1 MTLTRPFVGYFSDKT
16 AAKLLLATA
25 LILNVEIIQAQ
36 NNSSES
42 KNNTSAL
49 LEEIVVTATKKK
61 NVENI
66 QDVPASLSVFGENQL
81 EELKIRDLVGL
92 NYLTPN
98 TTLEEIG
105 TTKGSASFAIRGLG
119 VNSSIPSIEPA
130 VGVFV
135 DGIYYG
141 INSGVVFDTFDLES
155 IEVLR
160 GPQGVLFGRN
170 VTGGAL
176 LVNTTDPSFEPK
188 TTFKVAAESG
198 FRGTGAN
205 YFIQGST
212 TGTLI
217 EDTLAGKIAVYYNDD
232 KGWFE
237 NTLSDG
243 SQTDFGAS
251 DTFIIRP
258 AVTWTPTDNISIT
271 AKYEYGEFSGDGPAA
286 QSHTNGSGIDGQV
299 VNFDRN
305 SFDFSINEGTFNDSE
320 WQNLVVETN
329 VDISF
334 GDGRITNIFGY
345 RDFSNEALSDIDA
358 TPFRIFD
365 GEINIDQDQISH
377 DNFYTRR
384 NSLINNAGAQNVGE
398 NVAYA
403 YSSAQS
409 VVNAWLNSPGH
420 KDVIEGDYTDFDIS
434 AEQNNEGKWYF
445 TNIFIKR

>member
-1 MTLTRPFVGYFSDKT
+1 MKPIIDSIKHIGNNSL
-16 AAKLLLATA
+16 KLLTINCALTFTSATA
-25 LILNVEIIQAQ
+25 IAQ
-36 NNSSES
+36 TER
-42 KNNTSAL
+42 SAL

-61 NVENI
+61 DAENVH
-66 QDVPASLSVFGENQL
+66 DVPSAITAFGADQL
-81 EELKIRDLVGL
+81 DALKIRDVVGL
-92 NYLTPN
+92 NFAVPN
-98 TTLEEIG
+98 TTIEEIG

-119 VNSSIPSIEPA
+119 INSSIPSIEPT
-130 VGVFV
+130 VGVFI

-176 LVNTTDPSFEPK
+176 VVNTTDPSFESK

-237 NTLSDG
+237 NTLADG

-258 AVTWTPTDNISIT
+258 AVTWTPN
-271 AKYEYGEFSGDGPAA
+271 
-286 QSHTNGSGIDGQV
+286 
-299 VNFDRN
+299 
-305 SFDFSINEGTFNDSE
+305 
-320 WQNLVVETN
+320 
-329 VDISF
+329 
-334 GDGRITNIFGY
+334 
-345 RDFSNEALSDIDA
+345 
-358 TPFRIFD
+358 
-365 GEINIDQDQISH
+365 
-377 DNFYTRR
+377 
-384 NSLINNAGAQNVGE
+384 
-398 NVAYA
+398 
-403 YSSAQS
+403 
-409 VVNAWLNSPGH
+409 
-420 KDVIEGDYTDFDIS
+420 
-434 AEQNNEGKWYF
+434 
-445 TNIFIKR
+445 